1 MSTPSDLSGKVSSDD
16 PVPLIVRSYRHWTGE
31 NLLPPG
37 PAESG
42 WAEALEEVSRVVVA
56 HDTAEEP
63 CFIYGNRA
71 ALELFEMR
79 REAFIGM
86 PSRLSAEPVW
96 REERARVLEEV
107 RVRGFST
114 SYSAVRISATGK
126 RFRIENAVLW
136 NLVDSHGVRR
146 GQAAAFSEWTVLD

>member
-1 MSTPSDLSGKVSSDD
+1 MSTPSDLSGRVSSDD

-31 NLLPPG
+31 NLLPPDL
-37 PAESG
+37 AESG

-56 HDTAEEP
+56 HDTAADP
-63 CFIYGNRA
+63 CFVYGNRA

-86 PSRLSAEPVW
+86 PSRLSAEPV
-96 REERARVLEEV
+96 RQEERARVLEEV
-107 RVRGFST
+107 RLRGFST
-114 SYSAVRISATGK
+114 SYSGARISATGK

-136 NLVDSHGVRR
+136 NLVDREGVIR
-146 GQAAAFSEWTVLD
+146 GQAATFAQWSFL

>member
-1 MSTPSDLSGKVSSDD
+1 MFSGD

-31 NLLPPG
+31 NLLPSDL
-37 PAESG
+37 AESG
-42 WAEALEEVSRVVVA
+42 WAEALAGLSRVVVA
-56 HDTAEEP
+56 HDTAADP
-63 CFIYGNRA
+63 CFVYGNRA

-79 REAFIGM
+79 REDFIGM
-86 PSRLSAEPVW
+86 PSRLSAEPVR

-114 SYSAVRISATGK
+114 SYSGVRVSATGK

-136 NLVDSHGVRR
+136 NLVDHEGVIR
-146 GQAAAFSEWTVLD
+146 GQAATFAQWSFL